1 MLRTGL
7 VDDPA
12 HVGLVDAHAERCGR
26 ADHARTAVEESVL
39 DAFLVRFGHGGIE
52 RLGVHVLS
60 FEFDGEPVAFGA
72 AVAVDDAAVLVPD
85 RPVADELH
93 SFARLEL
100 EGVETN
106 VGTVETGLDHHG
118 LSESKVFGYLRD
130 LAGCRGRG
138 ERGHHRTGGQFL
150 DELADAQVAGTEV
163 VAPLE
168 HAVGF
173 VHRDQI
179 DPRALREEL
188 EVVRPQP
195 FRRDVQQTNLPAWT
209 PA

>member
-1 MLRTGL
+1 M
-7 VDDPA
+7 
-12 HVGLVDAHAERCGR
+12 
-26 ADHARTAVEESVL
+26 
-39 DAFLVRFGHGGIE
+39 
-52 RLGVHVLS
+52 
-60 FEFDGEPVAFGA
+60 
-72 AVAVDDAAVLVPD
+72 PD
-85 RPVADELH
+85 RPVADEPH

-118 LSESKVFGYLRD
+118 LSESEVFGYLRD

-195 FRRDVQQTNLPAWT
+195 FRRDVQQTNLPRLDARVDA
-209 PA
+209 PALGRTDAAVDERGLHMPGLQCLDLVAHERAQWGDD